1 MDDGFD
7 SILLVGNSTRSG
19 HSMHELF
26 LGSKESLFGVYF
38 TSSLVSIHGNRFSA
52 SGTTW

>member
-7 SILLVGNSTRSG
+7 PILLVGNSTRSG
-19 HSMHELF
+19 HSMHEMF

-38 TSSLVSIHGNRFSA
+38 ASSLVPIHGNRFSA
-52 SGTTW
+52 FGPTW